1 MTAGRERF
9 EQALALAR
17 KIGCPLQEAR
27 ALEGVGRCARSDG
40 QPEELEDAESS
51 LRQAIALYE
60 QLGLGPRTQQ
70 VQALL
75 AATRRWLTGFPMPEP
90 TAPLL
95 PCEPARRI
103 NRRARRRF
111 GDAPGVWRL
120 LHEERCMQLP
130 TPAPTEAATPSAAAP
145 QRDAVLDRVA
155 VRIQQRLS
163 SEKAAAKPYG
173 EAAHAASLVPEQ

>member
-17 KIGCPLQEAR
+17 KIGCPLEEAR

-60 QLGLGPRTQQ
+60 QLGLGPRAQQ

-90 TAPLL
+90 TVPLL

-120 LHEERCMQLP
+120 LHEERCMRLP
-130 TPAPTEAATPSAAAP
+130 PPHPPRPPHLRRLPLSATRSWTAC
-145 QRDAVLDRVA
+145 
-155 VRIQQRLS
+155 VRIQQRLA